1 MTRRVTEEQRRIARR
16 TFLGVAAAGAL
27 AACAPNPEGGTQ
39 GTSASPGTSDAP
51 TGATG
56 AGTAGAAP
64 TAPGSAGRSAAA
76 STAGA
81 GSAGPSA
88 AASTAGTGAPPSSSS
103 AATTVRAAVR
113 GAAAFVPTGTRTRQ
127 QVSLTFH
134 ANGDVGLAGR
144 LLDVLRQRAVRVT
157 VFGVG
162 SWMEANP
169 KLVARMVADGHEVAN
184 HTWSHPTMG
193 PLGRGVIA
201 DEIRRCAEVLTKLT
215 GSISPWFRPSGIE
228 VPTRLILEEAGKAG
242 YRTSVGYDVDSLD
255 FQDPGAKA
263 VVANVAATVQPG
275 SIVSVHFGHQN
286 TVDAMPALLDLL
298 ASRGLAPVT
307 VGTLLS

>member
-1 MTRRVTEEQRRIARR
+1 MPNGPR
-16 TFLGVAAAGAL
+16 TK
-27 AACAPNPEGGTQ
+27 
-39 GTSASPGTSDAP
+39 
-51 TGATG
+51 
-56 AGTAGAAP
+56 
-64 TAPGSAGRSAAA
+64 
-76 STAGA
+76 
-81 GSAGPSA
+81 
-88 AASTAGTGAPPSSSS
+88 
-103 AATTVRAAVR
+103 
-113 GAAAFVPTGTRTRQ
+113 Q

-144 LLDVLRQRAVRVT
+144 LLDIVRERSVRVT
-157 VFGVG
+157 IFGVG
-162 SWMEANP
+162 GWMEANP

-193 PLGRGVIA
+193 PLGRSVIA

-228 VPTRLILEEAGKAG
+228 VPTPLILDEAGKAG

-307 VGTLLS
+307 VGTLLG

>member
-1 MTRRVTEEQRRIARR
+1 MTGGVTEEQRRIARR

-27 AACAPNPEGGTQ
+27 AACAANPDGGAAVTEPR
-39 GTSASPGTSDAP
+39 GA

-56 AGTAGAAP
+56 PASTAPASTAPPATSAGAGPTVVASTTRASAPAAP
-64 TAPGSAGRSAAA
+64 TTAAA
-76 STAGA
+76 
-81 GSAGPSA
+81 
-88 AASTAGTGAPPSSSS
+88 
-103 AATTVRAAVR
+103 R
-113 GAAAFVPTGTRTRQ
+113 GAAAFVPSGSRTRQ

-144 LLDVLRQRAVRVT
+144 LLDVLRARGVHVT

-162 SWMEANP
+162 SWMDANP
-169 KLVARMVADGHEVAN
+169 KLVARMVAEGHEVAN
-184 HTWSHPTMG
+184 HTWSHQTMG
-193 PLGRGVIA
+193 PLGRSVVA

-228 VPTRLILEEAGKAG
+228 VPTPLILEEAGKAG

-263 VVANVAATVQPG
+263 VVANVAAKVQPG

-298 ASRGLAPVT
+298 ESRSLAPVT
-307 VGTLLS
+307 VGALLT

>member
-1 MTRRVTEEQRRIARR
+1 LTGGVTEEQRRIARR

-27 AACAPNPEGGTQ
+27 AACAANPDG
-39 GTSASPGTSDAP
+39 
-51 TGATG
+51 GATVSTEPAG
-56 AGTAGAAP
+56 TTGTAGDMASASAAP
-64 TAPGSAGRSAAA
+64 A
-76 STAGA
+76 STSTPATSGAAGQ
-81 GSAGPSA
+81 
-88 AASTAGTGAPPSSSS
+88 ST
-103 AATTVRAAVR
+103 AATTTSGSTPSTAAAG
-113 GAAAFVPTGTRTRQ
+113 GAAAFVPNGPRTKQ

-144 LLDVLRQRAVRVT
+144 LLDIVRERSVHVT
-157 VFGVG
+157 IFGVG

-193 PLGRGVIA
+193 PLGRTVIA

-228 VPTRLILEEAGKAG
+228 VPTPLILDEAGRVG

-307 VGTLLS
+307 VGTLLG